1 MPPTPRDGLQ
11 GEVLVDEDG
20 HDGVALDGAAHEL
33 EVVAVEQAG
42 ISPGEGGE
50 VGAEVEGRSGHRD
63 ERAVLA
69 AADELEVEDD
79 DEAAV
84 DEVAQGGEAGGIRT
98 AVGELDGDVRD
109 GSEAVRDVEGAG
121 VVGSHSRTIA
131 PGSAFVCTSF
141 G

>member
-1 MPPTPRDGLQ
+1 ML
-11 GEVLVDEDG
+11 
-20 HDGVALDGAAHEL
+20 LDWESAGPESPSHEL
-33 EVVAVEQAG
+33 GMVIFEYG
-42 ISPGEGGE
+42 LGDPS
-50 VGAEVEGRSGHRD
+50 RM
-63 ERAVLA
+63 
-69 AADELEVEDD
+69 LEVEDD

-109 GSEAVRDVEGAG
+109 GSEVVRDVEGAG